1 MSESSVPRR
10 SALLSLILTIPLV
23 AAGAARAE
31 DVRAAVEAGN
41 AAFVAALLR
50 GDAAAVASLYTED
63 AKVIPPGGE
72 VAAGRAAIEAFW
84 KGLIAS
90 GIKDVKLTTLE
101 AEADG
106 DLAAET
112 GRVRLVGADGK
123 ASEERYVVVWKRVG
137 GTWKL
142 HRDIWN

>member
-1 MSESSVPRR
+1 MIRTVVS
-10 SALLSLILTIPLV
+10 LSLTLGLSL
-23 AAGAARAE
+23 AAASAARGE

-41 AAFVAALLR
+41 AAFVAAFLR
-50 GDAAAVASLYTED
+50 GDAPAVAARYTED

-72 VAAGRAAIEAFW
+72 IVAGRAAIEAFW
-84 KGLIAS
+84 KGQIAS

-101 AEADG
+101 VEADG
-106 DLAAET
+106 DLAVET

-123 ASEERYVVVWKRVG
+123 VSEGRYVVAWKRVG
-137 GTWKL
+137 GEWKL